1 MYKITK
7 MYLTKNKYSRPGKI
21 RKRTTKIAIH
31 YVGNPGSTALAN
43 RRYFENLKNGQGTYA
58 SSHYIVGLAG
68 DVLACV
74 PEEEIAYTTN
84 SANAYSI
91 GIECCHKDATG
102 EFNSKTRQA
111 LIELV
116 GDLLIKYNL
125 TTDDIIRHYDVT
137 GKACPLCWASNS
149 GKKYEDYCL
158 FKRQVADYLAT
169 KSTDKELAEA
179 VSKIIKSG
187 IDIEYNKW
195 KREDLMKLAD
205 VKYLIEK
212 LGGIDKLEE
221 RGIIHNR
228 GLWEK
233 GEYTTKHVKSLLV
246 KYSSR
251 CS

>member
-1 MYKITK
+1 MYKVTE
-7 MYLTKNKYSRPGKI
+7 MYLTKNKYSRPGII
-21 RKRTTKIAIH
+21 RERTTKIAIH
-31 YVGNPGSTALAN
+31 YVGNPKSTALAN
-43 RRYFENLKNGQGTYA
+43 RNYFENLKNGQGTYA

-68 DVLACV
+68 DIVACV

-91 GIECCHKDATG
+91 GIECCHRDATG

-125 TTDDIIRHYDVT
+125 TTEDIIRHYDVT

-149 GKKYEDYCL
+149 GKQYEDYCL

-187 IDIEYNKW
+187 IALTFNKW
-195 KREDLMKLAD
+195 KRKDLIKLEDVPALLT
-205 VKYLIEK
+205 K
-212 LGGIDKLEE
+212 LGGLDSLIARKVISSEDIW
-221 RGIIHNR
+221 R
-228 GLWEK
+228 K
-233 GEYTTKHVKSLLV
+233 GSYTKDNVRSLLI
-246 KYSSR
+246 KYSR
-251 CS
+251 EIE